1 MSRLDEPRLTP
12 LTIDEVDGETQELL
26 RQGADA
32 MGGRILNIFGTLARH
47 PQLYKRWARFG
58 NQILFRS
65 TLSGRDREIA
75 ILRIGWLCA
84 AEYEWGQHVIIG
96 RREGLSDE
104 EIRRIADG
112 PDADG
117 WTLLEAAILRATD
130 ELHDDAFISDATWAQ
145 LAAELSEKQ
154 CIELVFTVGQY
165 NLVSMALNTL
175 GVQRDEDVPG
185 FVETAGRKPPRLQD
199 ATS

>member
-1 MSRLDEPRLTP
+1 MSRLEKPRLTP
-12 LTIDEVDGETQELL
+12 LTLDDVDGETRELL

-47 PQLYKRWARFG
+47 PKLYKRWSLFG

-65 TLSGRDREIA
+65 SLSGRDREIA

-84 AEYEWGQHVIIG
+84 AEYEWGQHVLIG
-96 RREGLSDE
+96 RREGLTDE

-112 PDADG
+112 PDAEG
-117 WTLLEAAILRATD
+117 WTPLEAAILRATD
-130 ELHDDAFISDATWAQ
+130 ELHADAFVSDATWAT
-145 LAAELSEKQ
+145 LASGLDEKQ

-175 GVQRDEDVPG
+175 GVQRDEGVPG
-185 FVETAGRKPPRLQD
+185 FEETAGRRPPQLGG
-199 ATS
+199 A